1 MEYTVSKLAMLSGV
15 SARTLRYYDQI
26 DLLKPSR
33 INSSGYR
40 IYGQPK
46 VDLLQQILFYREL
59 EMPLEEIKSILQSDN
74 FDIHEALES
83 HLVNLNNQRKRL
95 DRLIQTV
102 ENTIQAK
109 EGGPEMS
116 EQEKFEAFKKERIA
130 ENEDKFGKEIRK
142 EYGNAVVEQANKRL
156 RNTTAFQMANYKA
169 LNDELDRKL
178 AEATK
183 LGDPSSGLA
192 QEVCELHHEW
202 IAAAWPEGH
211 YDKEK
216 HYNLSVMY
224 VEDERFRAYY
234 DKIEPSE
241 EQNGILTTEEELI
254 EQDKQ
259 LKAINA
265 KIAHTAKRNKGEDL
279 EFTFTYME
287 NIKKLFE
294 ILQQNK
300 CTKGTYM
307 GYLLQLQTYL
317 TFDNELIDD
326 KTDKPLNRTGI
337 GKVLK
342 VSDRKQSRKFINL
355 MIDEGL
361 LKEVKGENG
370 KYFEMNNRY
379 SFRGR
384 TRSKKVAK
392 IFNKSIRSVYK
403 DNLPADVA
411 FLYLLIPY
419 VSLEE
424 NVLAHNPYEQNP
436 SKLDVLINKDIAQ
449 LTGVSIDTVYRKKD
463 RMIFNGLY
471 VFKTETKGAKTNYV
485 INPLVFYRHHGEPHE
500 SIVRSFMIKGK

>member
-1 MEYTVSKLAMLSGV
+1 MEYTVSKLAKLSGV

-40 IYGQPK
+40 IYGQSK

-83 HLVNLNNQRKRL
+83 HLVHLSNQRNRL
-95 DRLIQTV
+95 DRLIQTI

-142 EYGNAVVEQANKRL
+142 EYGNAVVEQSNKRL

-216 HYNLSVMY
+216 HYNLSIMY
-224 VEDERFRAYY
+224 VEDERFKAHY
-234 DKIEPSE
+234 DKIEPGAAVFL
-241 EQNGILTTEEELI
+241 N
-254 EQDKQ
+254 KA
-259 LKAINA
+259 LKI
-265 KIAHTAKRNKGEDL
+265 
-279 EFTFTYME
+279 Y
-287 NIKKLFE
+287 
-294 ILQQNK
+294 
-300 CTKGTYM
+300 
-307 GYLLQLQTYL
+307 
-317 TFDNELIDD
+317 
-326 KTDKPLNRTGI
+326 TG
-337 GKVLK
+337 
-342 VSDRKQSRKFINL
+342 
-355 MIDEGL
+355 M
-361 LKEVKGENG
+361 
-370 KYFEMNNRY
+370 
-379 SFRGR
+379 
-384 TRSKKVAK
+384 
-392 IFNKSIRSVYK
+392 
-403 DNLPADVA
+403 
-411 FLYLLIPY
+411 
-419 VSLEE
+419 
-424 NVLAHNPYEQNP
+424 
-436 SKLDVLINKDIAQ
+436 
-449 LTGVSIDTVYRKKD
+449 
-463 RMIFNGLY
+463 
-471 VFKTETKGAKTNYV
+471 
-485 INPLVFYRHHGEPHE
+485 
-500 SIVRSFMIKGK
+500 